1 MDLSRIPLFAALK
14 TKMAWLN
21 ERQSVL
27 AQNVANADT
36 PNYRAGDLKPLDFKA
51 LTAGAQSGVALAT
64 TDAHHI
70 AASAGEGHAGFKADS
85 AKPFEVSLSKNG
97 VSLEDE
103 MMKVSETQASYEMA
117 VNLYQKQVGMLRT
130 ALGRGQ
136 G

>member
-14 TKMAWLN
+14 TKMGWLN
-21 ERQSVL
+21 ERQSIL

-36 PNYRAGDLKPLDFKA
+36 PDYRSRDLKPFDFKA
-51 LTAGAQSGVALAT
+51 LVAGAPAGAGLAT
-64 TDAHHI
+64 TNARHI
-70 AASAGEGHAGFKADS
+70 AGPATGQSRFEAGKD
-85 AKPFEVSLSKNG
+85 KPFEVSPSRNA

-103 MMKVSETQASYEMA
+103 MMKVSETQASYELA
-117 VNLYQKQVGMLRT
+117 TNLYQKQVGLLRI